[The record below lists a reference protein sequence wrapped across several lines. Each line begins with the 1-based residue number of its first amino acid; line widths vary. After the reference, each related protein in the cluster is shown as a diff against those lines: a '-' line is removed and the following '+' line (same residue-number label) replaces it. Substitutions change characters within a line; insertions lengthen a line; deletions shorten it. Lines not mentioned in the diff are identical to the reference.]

1 MKKRNLMV
9 ALLCSMCLAVSFP
22 VPAMADGTKVVTL
35 GADLTQDQKNTM
47 MNYFKADSSQVQ
59 VITVTNQDE
68 RDLLGN
74 YVPSEQIGT
83 RTLSCAYVKPT
94 QSGGIKVRTANL
106 NYVTCNMI
114 ATALSTAGVN
124 NCEVVAA
131 CPYEVSGT
139 GALTGVMKAYES
151 ASGQALDSTKK
162 DLAAKEVVVTGN
174 VGQQVGQD
182 NATNIINQAKMQIIG
197 DNIQNADEIY
207 NIVNNIAVQN
217 GITLSQDELDTIVSL
232 LQQIA
237 QQNYDIQEM
246 KKTLEDIQQNL
257 EDSKNGTSSDDSSD
271 DDAVDE
277 GEDITQ
283 DVDSGALGDDVKQ
296 TSTEDANL
304 AKDTGA
310 DTNQTENTDSSDD
323 SGDYNI
329 PEATGDGT
337 DAGTDESGEGTDET
351 ADNTEDTLNTDDL
364 SEESKAKFDQAKLFC
379 KGEYEGDLAVL
390 QSVVENVTEPPVT
403 LDQDVAEKLSQ
414 KVLETYLNILKD
426 AGATYV
432 PDGTEVYLSTELNM
446 MNKELKTIFSTE
458 TDPAEDDIL
467 YNVDPEVRQKM
478 YDDTL
483 NFFVKLYGEDV
494 QTDTTEEST
503 ETQEL
508 KRLLEEARVNAENL
522 RKSLENIDTHMH
534 GVSDHAGE
542 IGSIMQEYGT
552 SISQMNENISE
563 IANVMEE
570 MENSFEGMNEE
581 AKDGARYA
589 QNSNKAAYDIMMESE
604 NERREVEERANAV
617 EKALMDKIEQSKE
630 AEKIL
635 DLTVNILEIADQTNL
650 LALNASIEAAHAGDA
665 GRGFAIV
672 ADEITKLAASS
683 SETAE
688 QIKEISAS
696 VLNAVS
702 GLASEAENVVTFM
715 KDKTMGSY
723 DKLVEVGR
731 KYQGDSKIMF
741 DKMQDFSYVSQSLLE
756 QVADSNKSVDAIRTA
771 AGETEQ
777 SLNSIMDKMDE
788 IDDSIKEIMH
798 TS

>member
-9 ALLCSMCLAVSFP
+9 ALLCSMCLAVSSP

-337 DAGTDESGEGTDET
+337 DGTTEETPQENPDGSDENTDSSTDGIPEATGDGTDAGTDESGESTDET

-467 YNVDPEVRQKM
+467 YSVDPEVRQKM

-494 QTDTTEEST
+494 QTETTDTQNVSEDTASGENTEEYT
-503 ETQEL
+503 E
-508 KRLLEEARVNAENL
+508 
-522 RKSLENIDTHMH
+522 D
-534 GVSDHAGE
+534 
-542 IGSIMQEYGT
+542 Y
-552 SISQMNENISE
+552 
-563 IANVMEE
+563 
-570 MENSFEGMNEE
+570 
-581 AKDGARYA
+581 
-589 QNSNKAAYDIMMESE
+589 
-604 NERREVEERANAV
+604 
-617 EKALMDKIEQSKE
+617 
-630 AEKIL
+630 
-635 DLTVNILEIADQTNL
+635 
-650 LALNASIEAAHAGDA
+650 
-665 GRGFAIV
+665 
-672 ADEITKLAASS
+672 
-683 SETAE
+683 
-688 QIKEISAS
+688 
-696 VLNAVS
+696 
-702 GLASEAENVVTFM
+702 
-715 KDKTMGSY
+715 
-723 DKLVEVGR
+723 
-731 KYQGDSKIMF
+731 
-741 DKMQDFSYVSQSLLE
+741 
-756 QVADSNKSVDAIRTA
+756 
-771 AGETEQ
+771 TE
-777 SLNSIMDKMDE
+777 
-788 IDDSIKEIMH
+788 
-798 TS
+798 

>member
-9 ALLCSMCLAVSFP
+9 ALLCSMCLAVSSP

-337 DAGTDESGEGTDET
+337 DESGEGTDET

-467 YNVDPEVRQKM
+467 YSVDPEVRQKM

-503 ETQEL
+503 DTQNVSEDTASGENT
-508 KRLLEEARVNAENL
+508 EE
-522 RKSLENIDTHMH
+522 
-534 GVSDHAGE
+534 
-542 IGSIMQEYGT
+542 Y
-552 SISQMNENISE
+552 
-563 IANVMEE
+563 
-570 MENSFEGMNEE
+570 
-581 AKDGARYA
+581 
-589 QNSNKAAYDIMMESE
+589 
-604 NERREVEERANAV
+604 
-617 EKALMDKIEQSKE
+617 
-630 AEKIL
+630 
-635 DLTVNILEIADQTNL
+635 
-650 LALNASIEAAHAGDA
+650 
-665 GRGFAIV
+665 
-672 ADEITKLAASS
+672 
-683 SETAE
+683 
-688 QIKEISAS
+688 
-696 VLNAVS
+696 
-702 GLASEAENVVTFM
+702 
-715 KDKTMGSY
+715 
-723 DKLVEVGR
+723 
-731 KYQGDSKIMF
+731 
-741 DKMQDFSYVSQSLLE
+741 
-756 QVADSNKSVDAIRTA
+756 
-771 AGETEQ
+771 TE
-777 SLNSIMDKMDE
+777 DYTE
-788 IDDSIKEIMH
+788 
-798 TS
+798 

>member
-1 MKKRNLMV
+1 MKKRNIMV
-9 ALLCSMCLAVSFP
+9 ALLCSMCLAVSSP
-22 VPAMADGTKVVTL
+22 IPAMADGTKVVTL

-68 RDLLGN
+68 RALLGN

-114 ATALSTAGVN
+114 ATALSTAGVT

-151 ASGQALDSTKK
+151 ASGQELDSTKK
-162 DLAAKEVVVTGN
+162 DLAAKEVVVTGD
-174 VGQQVGQD
+174 VAQQVGQD
-182 NATNIINQAKMQIIG
+182 NATNIINQAKLQIIG

-217 GITLSQDELDTIVSL
+217 GVTLTQDELDTIVSL

-323 SGDYNI
+323 SGDYNIPEATGDGTDGTTEETPQETPDGSDENTDSSTDGI

-467 YNVDPEVRQKM
+467 YSVDPEVRQKM

-494 QTDTTEEST
+494 QTETTEEST
-503 ETQEL
+503 DTQNVSEDTASGENT
-508 KRLLEEARVNAENL
+508 EE
-522 RKSLENIDTHMH
+522 
-534 GVSDHAGE
+534 
-542 IGSIMQEYGT
+542 Y
-552 SISQMNENISE
+552 
-563 IANVMEE
+563 
-570 MENSFEGMNEE
+570 
-581 AKDGARYA
+581 
-589 QNSNKAAYDIMMESE
+589 
-604 NERREVEERANAV
+604 
-617 EKALMDKIEQSKE
+617 
-630 AEKIL
+630 
-635 DLTVNILEIADQTNL
+635 
-650 LALNASIEAAHAGDA
+650 
-665 GRGFAIV
+665 
-672 ADEITKLAASS
+672 
-683 SETAE
+683 
-688 QIKEISAS
+688 
-696 VLNAVS
+696 
-702 GLASEAENVVTFM
+702 
-715 KDKTMGSY
+715 
-723 DKLVEVGR
+723 
-731 KYQGDSKIMF
+731 
-741 DKMQDFSYVSQSLLE
+741 
-756 QVADSNKSVDAIRTA
+756 
-771 AGETEQ
+771 TE
-777 SLNSIMDKMDE
+777 DYTE
-788 IDDSIKEIMH
+788 
-798 TS
+798 